1 MISFECLRCQ
11 RPYIY
16 DVHMEVEWGS
26 FEICHVFA
34 DSVIVKRKI
43 YC

>member
-1 MISFECLRCQ
+1 MISFECLRGQ

-16 DVHMEVEWGS
+16 DVRMEVESES

-34 DSVIVKRKI
+34 ASVIVKF
-43 YC
+43 CE